1 MVMLQVD
8 NKVDELAVV
17 DEAVG
22 EVLAQELSEILGGD
36 DAVSQLG
43 EPKTAHWHFSV
54 PAPGVRYYTFD

>member
-36 DAVSQLG
+36 DAVSQPG
-43 EPKTAHWHFSV
+43 ETKTAHWHFSV
-54 PAPGVRYYTFD
+54 PAPGVRYYTFN